1 MLLFFRWLLLFRFQ
15 RFIAISISFSHS
27 HARNASHISISTHFV
42 ILGCVMR
49 FPSTNGQT
57 LKMMHAMDRSLP
69 LNTNTPNDLHN
80 NRQRKTKA
88 TRSYAKLNTHDSDS
102 AITYRANGRKN
113 TPTTTTT
120 TAEKKKNRRFSRLLV
135 CRKWNGTENY
145 LWVIFIPL
153 YLTALNFRTVLLA
166 PCRTLIHI
174 HILLSLYAM
183 RTHNISCVMFL
194 PWDWACNFIVH

>member
-102 AITYRANGRKN
+102 AITYRANGRKKH
-113 TPTTTTT
+113 TPTTTT
-120 TAEKKKNRRFSRLLV
+120 TAEKKKKSSVFAFIGLP
-135 CRKWNGTENY
+135 KMEWNWKLFMGDFYSFVSYCTKFPNGFAGPVQNAHSY
-145 LWVIFIPL
+145 TYI
-153 YLTALNFRTVLLA
+153 T
-166 PCRTLIHI
+166 
-174 HILLSLYAM
+174 
-183 RTHNISCVMFL
+183 ISI
-194 PWDWACNFIVH
+194 CNAHT